1 MTGLDQL
8 DRIKTLMEVWIGIVE
23 TFPLPM
29 LIFRDG
35 ILVQS
40 AGPVEALLGIPSENL
55 EGMTR
60 DELVEN
66 EHLHDQNDSS
76 PAEKGSVVFKH
87 ATVGRRVAPASIMN
101 FDSED
106 ASYEVIMVLAGVRA
120 IVSARGSIGG
130 SRRDPFIG
138 V

>member
-1 MTGLDQL
+1 MTGLEKL
-8 DRIKTLMEVWIGIVE
+8 DRIKVLMEVWVGIVE

-29 LIFRDG
+29 LIFREG

-40 AGPVEALLGIPSENL
+40 AGPVEALLGRTPMDLDSRSRE
-55 EGMTR
+55 
-60 DELVEN
+60 ELVED

-76 PAEKGSVVFKH
+76 PAEKGSVIFKH

-101 FDSED
+101 FESED
-106 ASYEVIMVLAGVRA
+106 STYEVIMVLAGVRA
-120 IVSARGSIGG
+120 ITSAKGAIGG
-130 SRRDPFIG
+130 ARRDPFIG

>member
-1 MTGLDQL
+1 MTGLDKL
-8 DRIKTLMEVWIGIVE
+8 DRIKTLMEVWVGIVE

-29 LIFRDG
+29 LVFREG
-35 ILVQS
+35 VLVQS
-40 AGPVEALLGIPSENL
+40 AGPVDALLGITPADL
-55 EGMTR
+55 DGMLR
-60 DELVEN
+60 DELVED

-76 PAEKGSVVFKH
+76 PAEKGSVIFKH

-106 ASYEVIMVLAGVRA
+106 SSYEVIMVLAGVRA
-120 IVSARGSIGG
+120 IVSAKGAIGG
-130 SRRDPFIG
+130 ARRDPFIG